1 MEYQAALAFGLP
13 IGLGIAALGCGIGI
27 GNAVNG
33 ALNAMARQPEAQGK
47 FQITMIIGAGFIE
60 ALTLY
65 ALVFALMMMGKIA

>member
-1 MEYQAALAFGLP
+1 MDYQAALAIGLP

-33 ALNAMARQPEAQGK
+33 TLNAMARQPEALSK
-47 FQITMIIGAGFIE
+47 FQMAMIIGAAFIE

-65 ALVFALMMMGKIA
+65 AFVFALVMMGKIR